1 VQQAQSATWSP
12 TGTIVFGA
20 QEGPLRQV
28 PAAGGTPQPLTQLD
42 ASRQETSH
50 RHPYFLPDGRH
61 FLYLAR
67 SVIPDQRGVYVGGLD
82 GSTPKKVLSD
92 DSNAIYFAGHLLFVR
107 GTTLI
112 AQPFE
117 PVGRQV
123 SGAAARVATGLYIA
137 PTMRYAPF
145 AANGRTLVFRKTP
158 RELSE
163 IRIVDRAGILVST
176 VADRGSYDT
185 LELAGDDR
193 HLIIAVRVP
202 DTDRAAL
209 RLLDIVRRVP
219 ESVTSDESDYANPV
233 WSHDGR
239 WLAFASQQTGVW
251 DLYARAVDRSG
262 AALPPEG

>member
-1 VQQAQSATWSP
+1 MQQAQSATWSP

-123 SGAAARVATGLYIA
+123 SGMHRSLRMGEPWSFVKRRVNCRKSGLSTEPEYSFRLSLIAGATTRWSLPVTIA
-137 PTMRYAPF
+137 ISSSRF
-145 AANGRTLVFRKTP
+145 VCR
-158 RELSE
+158 
-163 IRIVDRAGILVST
+163 IRIVRLCACWTSSGAYPSRSRAMNRIKPTPFGRTMDV
-176 VADRGSYDT
+176 G
-185 LELAGDDR
+185 
-193 HLIIAVRVP
+193 
-202 DTDRAAL
+202 L
-209 RLLDIVRRVP
+209 RSHRNRP
-219 ESVTSDESDYANPV
+219 ESGICTHELSIDPEPRYLPRGEMSD
-233 WSHDGR
+233 
-239 WLAFASQQTGVW
+239 
-251 DLYARAVDRSG
+251 
-262 AALPPEG
+262 